1 MLILLFEVGSLY
13 STMYF
18 HCSVTRRKLGRLTRK
33 IVRIRP
39 LNHSFD
45 FYTHTHTNSIIEFSG
60 RIQLELVWKL
70 VHTKGHQQI

>member
-1 MLILLFEVGSLY
+1 MLILLFEVGLLY

-18 HCSVTRRKLGRLTRK
+18 HCSITRRKLGRLPCK

-45 FYTHTHTNSIIEFSG
+45 FNTHTNSIIEFSG

-70 VHTKGHQQI
+70 VHTRGHQQI